1 MKTLVTH
8 KIPENGLELL
18 KAMGTVD
25 VYEQDQVIPR
35 GEFLDRVRGVD
46 AVVTMVTDKADAE
59 LFDAAGPQ
67 LKIVANY
74 AVGFDNIDVRG
85 ATNRGITVT
94 NTPGVLTQA
103 VAEHALGL
111 MLAVGRRIVE
121 ADTFTREGK
130 YAGWMPLGF
139 MGQSMWGKTLGIV
152 GVGRIGTWMAKAAY
166 HGFNMKILY
175 TDVHHDEELET
186 KLGATYHS
194 LDVLLRDS
202 DVVSIHVPLLESTH
216 HLIGERELS
225 MMKSSAILINT
236 SRGPVV
242 DEAALYHALKENKVF
257 GAGIDVFEHEPKI
270 HPGLEKLP
278 NVVLTPHIASATIEA
293 RTAMAE
299 IAANNVCSVLKT
311 GKPLNPVT
319 VKDLH

>member
-1 MKTLVTH
+1 MKILVTH
-8 KIPENGLELL
+8 KIPENGIELL
-18 KAMGTVD
+18 KEIGTVD
-25 VYEQDQVIPR
+25 VYQQDQVIPR

-46 AVVTMVTDKADAE
+46 AVVTMVTDHADKE

-67 LKIVANY
+67 LKVVANY
-74 AVGFDNIDVRG
+74 AVGFDNIDVRE

-111 MLAVGRRIVE
+111 MLAVGRRIPE
-121 ADTFTREGK
+121 ADAFTRAGN

-139 MGQSMWGKTLGIV
+139 LGQSMWGKTLGIV
-152 GVGRIGTWMAKAAY
+152 GLGRIGAWIAEAAY
-166 HGFNMKILY
+166 RGFRMKIMY
-175 TDVHHDEELET
+175 TDVRHDDELEM
-186 KLGATYHS
+186 KLGATFHR
-194 LDVLLRDS
+194 LDAILKEA
-202 DVVSIHVPLLESTH
+202 DVVSIHVPLIESTH

-242 DEAALYHALKENKVF
+242 DEAALYHALKEKKIF

-270 HPGLEKLP
+270 YRGLEKLP

-299 IAANNVCSVLKT
+299 IAANNVRAVLKT